1 MKQITTYIESGRTF
15 GIFEETGEGATHGFW
30 GIEDKLFGEDGK
42 LLQPVNGVQGHH
54 FPTLQETI
62 EHVSTQIK
70 YDALIASGMSEID
83 AIKTLFLPKA
93 VQA

>member
-1 MKQITTYIESGRTF
+1 MKQITTYIEAGRTF
-15 GIFEETGEGATHGFW
+15 VIFEETGTGATRGFW

-42 LLQPVNGVQGHH
+42 LLQAVNGVQGHH
-54 FPTLQETI
+54 FPTLKETI

-70 YDALIASGMSEID
+70 YDALIESGMSEID
-83 AIKTLFLPKA
+83 AIKTLFLSRA